1 MVVSSL
7 KLILGI
13 KSLITFI
20 GLSIFLVIF
29 TIIIPFIVQERL
41 MILLTFVF
49 LILTIFNGKI
59 SSNQKI
65 KYNITFSK
73 NK

>member
-65 KYNITFSK
+65 KYNITFRK

>member
-1 MVVSSL
+1 M

-65 KYNITFSK
+65 KYNITFRK